1 MTREQFIGLVEEV
14 QGPLRRFLCVLCGG
28 DASRADDLA
37 QEALLKAYLSFEGFE
52 GRARFSTWL
61 FRIAYN
67 CFYDWR
73 KAESRN
79 PAVLSGDG
87 LCCRSGSAA
96 GPVVA
101 DISCSRSVR
110 GSAVADVSRSGSAGG
125 FGDGAGTEICSAEE
139 ADARFMYQQLYM
151 AIDRLPVKEK
161 AVVLL
166 FYMEEKSIK
175 EIVDITG
182 MTSVTVRSHLFRARA
197 HLRSFL
203 DNLDK

>member
-1 MTREQFIGLVEEV
+1 M
-14 QGPLRRFLCVLCGG
+14 P
-28 DASRADDLA
+28 
-37 QEALLKAYLSFEGFE
+37 
-52 GRARFSTWL
+52 WL
-61 FRIAYN
+61 I
-67 CFYDWR
+67 
-73 KAESRN
+73 
-79 PAVLSGDG
+79 P
-87 LCCRSGSAA
+87 AA

-110 GSAVADVSRSGSAGG
+110 GSAVADVSRFGSAGG
-125 FGDGAGTEICSAEE
+125 FGDGAGTEICSDEE

-151 AIDRLPVKEK
+151 AIDRLSVKEK

>member
-14 QGPLRRFLCVLCGG
+14 QWPLRRFLCVLCGG

-110 GSAVADVSRSGSAGG
+110 GSAVADVSRFGSAGG

>member
-1 MTREQFIGLVEEV
+1 
-14 QGPLRRFLCVLCGG
+14 
-28 DASRADDLA
+28 
-37 QEALLKAYLSFEGFE
+37 
-52 GRARFSTWL
+52 
-61 FRIAYN
+61 
-67 CFYDWR
+67 
-73 KAESRN
+73 
-79 PAVLSGDG
+79 
-87 LCCRSGSAA
+87 
-96 GPVVA
+96 
-101 DISCSRSVR
+101 
-110 GSAVADVSRSGSAGG
+110 
-125 FGDGAGTEICSAEE
+125 
-139 ADARFMYQQLYM
+139 MYQQLYM

>member
-96 GPVVA
+96 GPVVV

-110 GSAVADVSRSGSAGG
+110 GSAVADVSRFGSAGG
-125 FGDGAGTEICSAEE
+125 LGDGAGTEICSDEE

>member
-110 GSAVADVSRSGSAGG
+110 GSAVADVSRFGSAGG

-139 ADARFMYQQLYM
+139 ADARFKYQQLYM

>member
-52 GRARFSTWL
+52 GRSRFSTWL

-110 GSAVADVSRSGSAGG
+110 GSAVADVSRFGSAGG

>member
-87 LCCRSGSAA
+87 LCCRSGAA
-96 GPVVA
+96 GGCV
-101 DISCSRSVR
+101 
-110 GSAVADVSRSGSAGG
+110 
-125 FGDGAGTEICSAEE
+125 DGAGTEIRSDEE
-139 ADARFMYQQLYM
+139 ADTRFMYQQLYM
-151 AIDRLPVKEK
+151 AIDRLSVKEK

>member
-1 MTREQFIGLVEEV
+1 MTREQFIELVEEV

-28 DASRADDLA
+28 DAFRADDLA

-79 PAVLSGDG
+79 PAVLPGGGSG
-87 LCCRSGSAA
+87 CRSGAA
-96 GPVVA
+96 GDPAIA
-101 DISCSRSVR
+101 DIGSSGSVD
-110 GSAVADVSRSGSAGG
+110 GSAVAGVRRSGSAGG
-125 FGDGAGTEICSAEE
+125 YGDGAGIEICSDEE

-166 FYMEEKSIK
+166 FYMEEKSVK
-175 EIVDITG
+175 EIVEITG

-203 DNLDK
+203 HNLDK

>member
-28 DASRADDLA
+28 DSSRADDLA
-37 QEALLKAYLSFEGFE
+37 QEALLKAYLSFERFE

-67 CFYDWR
+67 CFYDWKKTVTR
-73 KAESRN
+73 SDASLPE
-79 PAVLSGDG
+79 DG
-87 LCCRSGSAA
+87 A
-96 GPVVA
+96 G
-101 DISCSRSVR
+101 
-110 GSAVADVSRSGSAGG
+110 SRSGPDEVSVVAPVAG
-125 FGDGAGTEICSAEE
+125 ICSDEE
-139 ADARFMYQQLYM
+139 ADAGFRHQQLYM

-182 MTSVTVRSHLFRARA
+182 MTSVTVRSHLFRART

-203 DNLDK
+203 HNMDK